1 MKGGTCNAY
10 FNGKNRIWQ
19 NISQGQTC
27 KNNGFNS
34 VVTYTTRP
42 IRKGEIPN
50 VTYHYISEEDFLQKI
65 ESGFFAEWKKYIT
78 TEGIWYYGSAKEDY
92 EKADENSVIILT
104 PNGIRDIQN
113 QDMM

>member
-1 MKGGTCNAY
+1 MGRTAS
-10 FNGKNRIWQ
+10 GKTLVRDKLV
-19 NISQGQTC
+19 

-78 TEGIWYYGSAKEDY
+78 TEGIWYYGQQK
-92 EKADENSVIILT
+92 KIMKKQTKTL
-104 PNGIRDIQN
+104 
-113 QDMM
+113 

>member
-1 MKGGTCNAY
+1 MLILMGRTAS
-10 FNGKNRIWQ
+10 GKTLVRDKLV
-19 NISQGQTC
+19 

-104 PNGIRDIQN
+104 PNGIRDIQKLGY
-113 QDMM
+113 DER